1 MKSISKNKKIS
12 LLNILIDFFA
22 SLYDLGYDFIK
33 LSIDFFASLYDMA
46 HDFIFFIWE
55 YLKWITDI
63 RPMTPQRINTQADKS
78 ITSKSQMK

>member
-1 MKSISKNKKIS
+1 MESISKNKKIA

-22 SLYDLGYDFIK
+22 SLYDIGYDFIK

-63 RPMTPQRINTQADKS
+63 RPMIPQSITTQAKES
-78 ITSKSQMK
+78 ITNKS